1 MSCLTVKLDLLTTFM
16 SCFWL
21 PARRRGKYKVE
32 LVEAAST
39 QMWVHAA
46 AQFVLF
52 SELVVRLLTGSN
64 LSTELKTVKDVI
76 HS

>member
-46 AQFVLF
+46 AVCVVL
-52 SELVVRLLTGSN
+52 
-64 LSTELKTVKDVI
+64 
-76 HS
+76 